1 MSLRKD
7 LLVSVI
13 RRKEIEYEALRYD
26 PGDGVRFW
34 EAIRQLP
41 GFPAN
46 ESMPIKEMVFRS
58 NALFEQPKS

>member
-1 MSLRKD
+1 MKT
-7 LLVSVI
+7 
-13 RRKEIEYEALRYD
+13 LRYD

-46 ESMPIKEMVFRS
+46 ESMPIKGNGLQIECSVPNNRNPEIS
-58 NALFEQPKS
+58 WSPTKCPTGHCDG